1 MKQDFKKLLI
11 LNAPYLLFVYLFDK
25 IGQAFRLSPGADLS
39 AKLLSIGDGFS
50 AAFSNALPSFDPA
63 DLLIGIA
70 GAAVIWVAVY
80 MKGKN
85 AKKYRKGMEYGSARW
100 GNAADIKPYID
111 PVFENNVLLTQTE
124 RLTMNSRPKQ
134 PKYARNKNI
143 LVIGGSG
150 SGKTRFFVKPNL
162 MQCMS
167 KDFPVSFVCT
177 DPNG

>member
-100 GNAADIKPYID
+100 SA
-111 PVFENNVLLTQTE
+111 
-124 RLTMNSRPKQ
+124 
-134 PKYARNKNI
+134 
-143 LVIGGSG
+143 
-150 SGKTRFFVKPNL
+150 
-162 MQCMS
+162 
-167 KDFPVSFVCT
+167 
-177 DPNG
+177 